1 MGSQFPN
8 QELNL
13 GHGNDE
19 SEEELEPLDEVKEES
34 EKAGFKLNIWK
45 MLILIMASSPS
56 ISWQTEGEKVEAVTD
71 FILLGSKITGQWL
84 QVWN

>member
-1 MGSQFPN
+1 MALFFFAFCHATRLVGSQFPN

-34 EKAGFKLNIWK
+34 EKAGFKLNI
-45 MLILIMASSPS
+45 
-56 ISWQTEGEKVEAVTD
+56 
-71 FILLGSKITGQWL
+71 
-84 QVWN
+84 